1 MSNITNPARELA
13 EYKRKMEA
21 LTKDR
26 ILLVEDGSVDIDK
39 LEEDGWYI
47 IVYRQGSN
55 PPTFLE
61 EKNNEV

>member
-1 MSNITNPARELA
+1 MSNITNPAREVA

-47 IVYRQGSN
+47 IIYRQGAN
-55 PPTFLE
+55 PPMFLE
-61 EKNNEV
+61 EKK